1 MYWEILIYILV
12 EILICLPDNVHLIL
26 QEMHFNIIFTCFTC
40 LFLPEMHLYLT
51 GNAYVFLQEMH
62 MDGCVSLTDEAVEGV
77 MQFCPQ
83 ISILIFH
90 GCPNITGKAIVYPLM
105 HNLM

>member
-1 MYWEILIYILV
+1 
-12 EILICLPDNVHLIL
+12 
-26 QEMHFNIIFTCFTC
+26 
-40 LFLPEMHLYLT
+40 
-51 GNAYVFLQEMH
+51 

-90 GCPNITGKAIVYPLM
+90 GCPKITGKAIVYPLM
-105 HNLM
+105 HNHIYEQPFHD